1 MPEIRILTGQDVRA
15 ALTMPEAIT
24 AVREGFIALSTGQ
37 AIVPVRGVFEQPQGV
52 TLTMP
57 AHIQGAAISTVK
69 VVSVFPG
76 NREKGLPA
84 VTAVVLVLDASTGKP
99 MALLDGTTLT
109 AIRTGAASGVATNL
123 LARPDAHILG
133 VIGAGPQAR
142 TQIEAV
148 CAVRPITVI
157 RIFSRGGADELA
169 AELRGRYPAQVQ
181 AVSSGREAL
190 VGADIL
196 VAATNS
202 KTPVITLADVA
213 PGAHINGVGSFTP
226 DMQEV
231 AADVVTHAKVVVD
244 HRESAW
250 AEAGDLIIPR
260 NQGILAEQGVHAE
273 LGEVAAGVRP
283 GREAQEEIT
292 FFKSVGN
299 AVQDAVVAAV
309 ILEKASRLNLGT
321 VAAL

>member
-1 MPEIRILTGQDVRA
+1 MADIRILTGQDVRA
-15 ALTMPEAIT
+15 ALTMPEAIA
-24 AVREGFIALSTGQ
+24 AVREGFIALSTGR
-37 AIVPVRGVFEQPQGV
+37 ALVPVRGVFQQPEGV

-69 VVSVFPG
+69 VVSVFGG
-76 NREKGLPA
+76 NPAKGLPA
-84 VTAVVLVLDASTGKP
+84 VTAAVLVLDAATGRP
-99 MALLDGTTLT
+99 LALLDGTILT
-109 AIRTGAASGVATNL
+109 AIRTGAASGVATDL
-123 LARPDAHILG
+123 LARPDARILG

-148 CAVRPITVI
+148 CAVRPVTEI
-157 RIFSRGGADELA
+157 RLYSRSGADELA
-169 AELRGRYPAQVQ
+169 AELRDRYPAGVR
-181 AVSSGREAL
+181 AVASRREAL
-190 VGADIL
+190 AGADIL

-202 KTPVITLADVA
+202 KTPVIYLGDVS

-226 DMQEV
+226 EMQEI

-260 NQGILAEQGVHAE
+260 DQGVFSETGVHAE
-273 LGEVAAGVRP
+273 LGEIAAGIRP
-283 GREAQEEIT
+283 GRESAAEIT
-292 FFKSVGN
+292 LFKSVGN

-309 ILEKASRLNLGT
+309 VLDKAARLNLGT